1 MRRYG
6 TARTTSWKHRGSVHS
21 GWNHNI
27 EYHKFVRRA
36 LGTRVAATVL
46 DVGTGDGFLAAE
58 LASLGHHVTAIDADD
73 TTLTRAGSHWRDP
86 NIDFILG
93 DFMSHPFEPA
103 SFDAVVSIAAL
114 HHMPEGDALDRMAG
128 LLRPGG
134 TLCVVG
140 LARSRTRVDVLWDI
154 VGAVATRVLRRRHGG
169 YLEVVA
175 PTTWPPPSTY
185 RAIRL
190 LAEAT
195 LPSVR
200 YRRHMMWRYSLVW
213 TKSGTW

>member
-1 MRRYG
+1 MR
-6 TARTTSWKHRGSVHS
+6 A
-21 GWNHNI
+21 GWNHNV
-27 EYHKFVRRA
+27 EYHKVVRRA

-58 LASLGHHVTAIDADD
+58 LAWLGHHVSAIDADD
-73 TTLTRAGSHWRDP
+73 TTLARARSRWRTS
-86 NIDFILG
+86 NIDFVLG
-93 DFMSHPFEPA
+93 DFMAYPFEPA

-128 LLRPGG
+128 LLRRGG

-140 LARSRTRVDVLWDI
+140 LARSRTPVDVLCDI
-154 VGAVATRVLRRRHGG
+154 AGAVVTRVLRRRHGG

-175 PTTWPPPSTY
+175 AIIWPPPSTY
-185 RAIRL
+185 RAIRR
-190 LAEAT
+190 LAEVT
-195 LPSVR
+195 LPSVQ

-213 TKSGTW
+213 TKSGTWEAAA